1 MKESPKASA
10 ARAASASQPE
20 QSALE
25 LSDGKAPYDESE
37 IYSEEA
43 VWLCKNKKTGYKTRI
58 HGALAQILQKYPNDY
73 KLRLLFI
80 KESQHEH
87 PPATDQ

>member
-1 MKESPKASA
+1 MSEFSTTPST
-10 ARAASASQPE
+10 RSASKHSPVHQFSPT
-20 QSALE
+20 
-25 LSDGKAPYDESE
+25 E

-58 HGALAQILQKYPNDY
+58 HGALAQILKKYPADY

-80 KESQHEH
+80 KEPHHEH
-87 PPATDQ
+87 PAATGQ